1 MLFEALLYPHGSSMY
16 CCCISVLLLCVQVKP
31 GWKEGTRITFAGK
44 GDELSPG
51 GAAADLVFIVKQQPD
66 PVFERKGNDLHA
78 KVKVPLVTALA
89 GGQVTVRLPDGR
101 SVNLPISSPVSHGS
115 TRLVA
120 GEGMPI
126 SKEPGRKGDLVVT
139 FDVLFPT
146 RLSQQQKEELK
157 RILPLH

>member
-1 MLFEALLYPHGSSMY
+1 
-16 CCCISVLLLCVQVKP
+16 VKP